1 MNLAKVFQ
9 RLRKADTTLN
19 IDKCAFRQETVKFL
33 GHIVFGKGVKPDP
46 KKVDETTQITLPSDV
61 REARSFLGMATH
73 LAKFSPIWHT
83 QRS

>member
-1 MNLAKVFQ
+1 MNLAKAFF
-9 RLRKADTTLN
+9 RLRKAGTTLD

-33 GHIVFGKGVKPDP
+33 GHIVPGKGVKPDP
-46 KKVDETTQITLPSDV
+46 EKVDETAQITPPSDM